1 MKKTD
6 VLVIGGSAAG
16 IVAAVTG
23 RSSYPE
29 KDFLLIR
36 KEKQVLVPCGIPYI
50 FGSLESSDKNV
61 VSDAGLTKAGINL
74 MIGEIVSID
83 QQAKICR
90 TADNEEIGFE
100 KLVLAT
106 GSTPKIPGWLKG
118 SNLENVFVIPKD
130 KEYID
135 DMLAKL
141 DNCQKIIIV
150 GGGFI
155 GVEISDELT
164 KRNKVITLVE
174 ILPNI
179 LSLALDDEFAIQ
191 AEEILQSRGVIIRKD
206 AGVKEI
212 LGDQKVDGILLN
224 TGEKL
229 EADAVIL
236 SMGYSPN
243 TNLAKKSGIN
253 VTEKGFIIV
262 DEYMRT
268 ENADIFAIG
277 DCVENRD
284 FITRKRNEIMLASAA
299 CAEARIAGMNLY
311 KLSTLKTLSGTIAIF
326 STVIGKTGFG
336 VAGLTEKNAKNE
348 CFDIVTGTF
357 EGVDKHPG
365 SLPET
370 HKQVVK
376 LIVAKESGI
385 VLGGAVIAGA
395 STGELTNLIGFIIQ
409 NKMNINSILTAQIGT
424 HPLLTGPPTMY
435 PLIKAAEIVVRNI
448 RN

>member
-16 IVAAVTG
+16 IVAALTG
-23 RSSYPE
+23 SSSYPE

-36 KEKQVLVPCGIPYI
+36 KEKQVLVPCGIPYL

-83 QQAKICR
+83 RQAKICR

-118 SNLENVFVIPKD
+118 SNLENVFVVPKD
-130 KEYID
+130 KEYLD

-141 DNCQKIIIV
+141 DNCQKIVIV

-155 GVEISDELT
+155 GVEISDELI
-164 KRNKVITLVE
+164 KRDKEVALVE

-179 LSLALDDEFAIQ
+179 LSLALDNEFAIQ
-191 AEEILQSRGVIIRKD
+191 AEEILQSRGVTIKKD

-212 LGDQKVDGILLN
+212 LGDHKVDGILLN
-224 TGEKL
+224 TGGKL

-277 DCVENRD
+277 DCVEKRD
-284 FITRKRNEIMLASAA
+284 FITRKRNEIMLASTA

-311 KLSTLKTLSGTIAIF
+311 KLSTLKHSAEQLLF
-326 STVIGKTGFG
+326 S
-336 VAGLTEKNAKNE
+336 
-348 CFDIVTGTF
+348 
-357 EGVDKHPG
+357 
-365 SLPET
+365 
-370 HKQVVK
+370 
-376 LIVAKESGI
+376 
-385 VLGGAVIAGA
+385 
-395 STGELTNLIGFIIQ
+395 
-409 NKMNINSILTAQIGT
+409 
-424 HPLLTGPPTMY
+424 PLL
-435 PLIKAAEIVVRNI
+435 
-448 RN
+448 